1 MGQFGDSFG
10 TSFWHLFLTSRGR
23 FCDTVGGSNVVSEAV
38 LRLSAPACGLSASA
52 VSSSVAAPG
61 LAKSS
66 GNRNHALGKS
76 DLGSRRFSF
85 PPGASAA
92 SAASAASCASE
103 AMETLG
109 RQDGGGHGSQ
119 GKGDGNAVFLRSCG
133 SLSARVFVVV
143 CPRLPV
149 FVCGCAGARERLA
162 RSLSRARKAAQHE
175 TRFPFLINAGFENLL
190 LFRTC
195 V

>member
-52 VSSSVAAPG
+52 LSSSVAAPG
-61 LAKSS
+61 LAKGS
-66 GNRNHALGKS
+66 GNRNHALGKPV
-76 DLGSRRFSF
+76 LGSRRVLF
-85 PPGASAA
+85 PPG
-92 SAASAASCASE
+92 ASAASCASE

-109 RQDGGGHGSQ
+109 RQDGGGHGRQ
-119 GKGDGNAVFLRSCG
+119 GKGGGNGVALRSCG
-133 SLSARVFVVV
+133 SLPARVFVVV

-175 TRFPFLINAGFENLL
+175 TRFPFLINAGFENQL
-190 LFRTC
+190 LFRTR